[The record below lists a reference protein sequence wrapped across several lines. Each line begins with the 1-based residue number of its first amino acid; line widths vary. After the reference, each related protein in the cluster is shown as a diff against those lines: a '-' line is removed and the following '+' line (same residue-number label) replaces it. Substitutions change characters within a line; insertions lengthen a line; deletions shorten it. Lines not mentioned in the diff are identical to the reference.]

1 MRWSILSRMV
11 PRDASKRLRTTCTR
25 SALFRTSTS
34 RRMGQIVVRV
44 FATELVPSVSSS
56 VTLKNSNRKENLLG
70 KREKSSRVPGPHLPL
85 KHNLTLEPVVAL
97 LPLSQ
102 EAGNMVAS
110 VARTW
115 SNSGIMMPTSLGRR
129 MIHMS
134 SRISHLLRLLS
145 LRVPPLL
152 RKPMITSHSLRR
164 KGIMRRRALRKVLSQ
179 IHHLKM
185 RQQNQRRKRKSQQ
198 DQV

>member
-1 MRWSILSRMV
+1 MV
-11 PRDASKRLRTTCTR
+11 PRDASKRSKMTCTR

-34 RRMGQIVVRV
+34 QRMGQIAARG
-44 FATELVPSVSSS
+44 FAIELVQSVSSS
-56 VTLKNSNRKENLLG
+56 VTLKNSNRKENSLG
-70 KREKSSRVPGPHLPL
+70 KQEKSSRVPGPHLPL
-85 KHNLTLEPVVAL
+85 KQNLTLGPVVAL
-97 LPLSQ
+97 LPLSR
-102 EAGNMVAS
+102 EAGNMVAL

-134 SRISHLLRLLS
+134 SRINHLLRPLS

-152 RKPMITSHSLRR
+152 RKPMITSHSQRR
-164 KGIMRRRALRKVLSQ
+164 KGLMRRRALRKVLSQ

-185 RQQNQRRKRKSQQ
+185 RQQNQKRKRKSQQ
-198 DQV
+198 DRV